1 MEAQDRILRHFTD
14 HAETAHQSL
23 ELLGDRIAQVANRM
37 SECLIND
44 GKILCCGNG
53 GSATESQHLSSEL
66 LNRFERDRPGLP
78 AIPLTADMA
87 TITSIANDYC
97 YEEIFAKQIR
107 ALGHS
112 RDILV
117 VYTTSGNSKNLFN
130 AVNAAHDRDMTVVLM
145 NGKDGGA
152 LAPLLRESDFELRV
166 PSMRTA
172 HVQEMH
178 LLITHCIC
186 DLIDHHLFG

>member
-23 ELLGDRIAQVANRM
+23 NLLGDRIALVANRM

-107 ALGHS
+107 ALGHAQ
-112 RDILV
+112 DILV